1 MSNKINHIS
10 LIMDG
15 NNRWS
20 KKNNYKLYDSYIR
33 GSKKLLSLSNYI
45 FSNYEISYITSF
57 ALSKNNLNRPTQ
69 KVLTLIKVLENFIN
83 DRNNNLN
90 QYKFNIS
97 IIGNLSFLNKQLK
110 KKIIEFNSENKNY
123 SKSLIILLNY
133 SGQGEILDTVKQ
145 LIKSKKKINQ
155 YNFEK
160 NLLLNDIPYPD
171 MLIRTGGYNRLSN
184 FMLYQLA
191 FTDFFFTKK
200 LWPDISNK
208 DVDKFIDDYHKID
221 RKFGL

>member
-1 MSNKINHIS
+1 
-10 LIMDG
+10 MDG

>member
-1 MSNKINHIS
+1 
-10 LIMDG
+10 MDG

-20 KKNNYKLYDSYIR
+20 NKNNIKLYDSYIR
-33 GSKKLLSLSNYI
+33 GSKKLLSISNYI
-45 FSNYEISYITSF
+45 FSNYEINYITSF
-57 ALSKNNLNRPTQ
+57 ALSKNNLKRPSE
-69 KVLTLIKVLENFIN
+69 KIKTLINVLEYFIN
-83 DRNNNLN
+83 DNNNLN
-90 QYKFNIS
+90 HCRFNIS
-97 IIGNLSFLNKQLK
+97 IKGNLSFLNKKLK
-110 KKIIEFNSENKNY
+110 KRITDFNSKPQNY

-133 SGQGEILDTVKQ
+133 SGQYEILDTIKL
-145 LIKSKKKINQ
+145 LIKSKKKINK

-160 NLLLNDIPYPD
+160 YLLLNNIPYPE
-171 MLIRTGGYNRLSN
+171 MLIRTGGYNRISN

-208 DVDKFIDDYHKID
+208 DIKKFIEDFYKID

>member
-20 KKNNYKLYDSYIR
+20 NKNNIKLYDSYIR
-33 GSKKLLSLSNYI
+33 GSKKLLSISNYI
-45 FSNYEISYITSF
+45 FSNYEINYITSF
-57 ALSKNNLNRPTQ
+57 ALSKNNLKRPTE
-69 KVLTLIKVLENFIN
+69 KIKTLINVLEYFI
-83 DRNNNLN
+83 DDKNNLN
-90 QYKFNIS
+90 QYRFNIS
-97 IIGNLSFLNKQLK
+97 IKGNLSFLNKKLK
-110 KKIIEFNSENKNY
+110 KRITEFNSKPQNY
-123 SKSLIILLNY
+123 LKSLIILLNY
-133 SGQGEILDTVKQ
+133 SGQDEILDTIKK
-145 LIKSKKKINQ
+145 LIKSEKKINQ

-160 NLLLNDIPYPD
+160 NLLLNNIPYPEI
-171 MLIRTGGYNRLSN
+171 LIRTGGYNRISN

-208 DVDKFIDDYHKID
+208 DIKKFIDDFRKID

>member
-1 MSNKINHIS
+1 
-10 LIMDG
+10 MDG

-83 DRNNNLN
+83 DRNNSLN

-160 NLLLNDIPYPD
+160 NLLLNYIPYPD

-208 DVDKFIDDYHKID
+208 DIKKFIEDFYKID

>member
-1 MSNKINHIS
+1 
-10 LIMDG
+10 MDG

-57 ALSKNNLNRPTQ
+57 ALSKNNLNRSTQ

>member
-1 MSNKINHIS
+1 
-10 LIMDG
+10 MDG

-20 KKNNYKLYDSYIR
+20 NKNNINLHDSYIR
-33 GSKKLLSLSNYI
+33 GSKKLLSISNYI
-45 FSNYEISYITSF
+45 FSNYEINYITSF
-57 ALSKNNLNRPTQ
+57 ALSKNNLKRPTE
-69 KVLTLIKVLENFIN
+69 KIKTLINVLEYFI
-83 DRNNNLN
+83 DDKNNLN
-90 QYKFNIS
+90 QYRFNIS
-97 IIGNLSFLNKQLK
+97 IKGNLSFLNKKLK
-110 KKIIEFNSENKNY
+110 KRITDFNSKPQNY

-133 SGQGEILDTVKQ
+133 SGQDDILDSIKN
-145 LIKSKKKINQ
+145 LIKSKKRINQ

-160 NLLLNDIPYPD
+160 NLLLNNIPYPE
-171 MLIRTGGYNRLSN
+171 MLIRTGGYNRISN

-208 DVDKFIDDYHKID
+208 DIKKFIEDFIKID